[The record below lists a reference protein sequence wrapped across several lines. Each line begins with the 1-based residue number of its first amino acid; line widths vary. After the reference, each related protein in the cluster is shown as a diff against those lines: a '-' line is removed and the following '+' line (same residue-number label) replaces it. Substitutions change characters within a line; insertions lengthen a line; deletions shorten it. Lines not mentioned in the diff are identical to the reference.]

1 MNNKIKIEQVKTTIC
16 GNAKVDYE
24 KVKIHN
30 NNFIDQMQ
38 QNFDNIENGYQN
50 VKNLNNIGYTNQNN
64 TVFSQNSSGFN
75 LNNLATIL
83 PILKSINNKN
93 DVSGMN
99 SILEMLPKLNGQQ
112 NSNQTNILSQ
122 LLPLLINNKKN
133 SASTI
138 ENSDKKINSLK
149 RVDED

>member
-1 MNNKIKIEQVKTTIC
+1 MNNKIKIEQGKTTIC

-83 PILKSINNKN
+83 PLLKSINNKN

-112 NSNQTNILSQ
+112 STNQTNILSQ
-122 LLPLLINNKKN
+122 LLPLILNSKKN

>member
-1 MNNKIKIEQVKTTIC
+1 MNNKIKIEQGKTTIC

-38 QNFDNIENGYQN
+38 QNFDNIENAY
-50 VKNLNNIGYTNQNN
+50 KMANNNQNSTQN
-64 TVFSQNSSGFN
+64 NSAFVQNSGGFN

-83 PILKSINNKN
+83 PLLKNMNSKT

-112 NSNQTNILSQ
+112 STNQTNILSQ
-122 LLPLLINNKKN
+122 LLPLILNSKKN
-133 SASTI
+133 SASTM